1 MRLNRVSVSTAIIKL
16 LQWSYKS
23 CGHAALTLPAYG
35 CVLEPMPGARVPPC
49 RDSCEHDVKSSQL
62 GPLYFEN
69 VDGNYVIITYK

>member
-1 MRLNRVSVSTAIIKL
+1 MQLNRVSVSTAIIKL
-16 LQWSYKS
+16 LQLSYKS

-62 GPLYFEN
+62 GPLYFKN
-69 VDGNYVIITYK
+69 LDWNYVILPYK